1 MERDLTA
8 YREVAV
14 QVVCDERTGLPVVRP
29 LSGQP
34 FAPDMRVHGAGRL
47 ARAHPVGAI
56 FLVQAKMTDRQGG
69 TPFLYVYHGDPV
81 RELTPAEAK
90 RWLGEYRR
98 LRI

>member
-1 MERDLTA
+1 MARDLTA

-14 QVVCDERTGLPVVRP
+14 QVVRDARTGLPAVRP

-47 ARAHPVGAI
+47 AREHPLGAI
-56 FLVQAKMTDRQGG
+56 FLVQAKMTDRLGG
-69 TPFLYVYHGDPV
+69 APFLYVYPGDPV
-81 RELTPAEAK
+81 HALTPAEAK